1 MSKVKYNPEINLGNI
16 IQIGVIVLA
25 AVGLYTGMKVHEA
38 EQDGKILRSAE
49 EIVELKASDI
59 KQVEAVNK
67 LTENVSRLDE
77 RIKQNVG
84 RN

>member
-1 MSKVKYNPEINLGNI
+1 
-16 IQIGVIVLA
+16 
-25 AVGLYTGMKVHEA
+25 MKVHEA